1 MIRSQDRMLSV
12 MIAYFTIQ
20 SMCLFAQATFGVQA
34 VIKEAERDDDQN
46 EDEELDNLEDD
57 YAYYYNSEN
66 DDDDDE
72 DEVKGQKSVAIEE

>member
-1 MIRSQDRMLSV
+1 MIV
-12 MIAYFTIQ
+12 YFTIQ
-20 SMCLFAQATFGVQA
+20 SMCLFAQAACGVQA